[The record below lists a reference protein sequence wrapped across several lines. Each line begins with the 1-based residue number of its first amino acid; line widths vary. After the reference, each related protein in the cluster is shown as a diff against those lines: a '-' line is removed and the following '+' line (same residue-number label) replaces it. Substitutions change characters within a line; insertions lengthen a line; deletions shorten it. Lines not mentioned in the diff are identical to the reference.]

1 MNPHRI
7 NLLDSFRFL
16 AIMSVLLYHFTCR
29 WNAQLLIANDY
40 HDIFKYGYL
49 GVNFF
54 FIISGFVISYTLE
67 NTDGIVSFW
76 KNRFIR
82 LFPPLL
88 LCTLLTF
95 WVASTLDKD
104 GLFPYARQP
113 RDLLPSLT
121 MTNPNI
127 WKELAGA
134 NFGWINGSYWSLW
147 LELQFYV
154 LSSVIYF
161 LDKKHFFRNMLLAS
175 IALCIIKFIPGYLLN
190 SHWKSRFPPL
200 ATSLLA
206 GWSYADELF
215 NIVFFIGWFTLGVI
229 FYHLYKRFPFR
240 ANPGSFLLIAIVLY
254 LLYRD
259 RFVYSGWVLHV
270 VVALLFG
277 LLIYKKKYLS
287 FLDNPFIRRIGVIS
301 YSIYLIHEVIGVIL
315 VSRFGGYLGW
325 SPLLP
330 FLVIGLAILFAEL
343 SYRFYEKK
351 AAVFLKKILF
361 RPKASDASAS
371 EVSTIS
377 TTP

>member
-1 MNPHRI
+1 
-7 NLLDSFRFL
+7 LDSFRFL

-29 WNAQLLIANDY
+29 WSAQLPIANDY

-67 NTDGIVSFW
+67 NTDNLVSFF

-82 LFPPLL
+82 LFPALL

-121 MTNPNI
+121 MINPNI
-127 WKELAGA
+127 WKGLAGG
-134 NFGWINGSYWSLW
+134 NFSWINGSYWSLW
-147 LELQFYV
+147 VEMQFYA

-161 LDKKHFFRNMLLAS
+161 LDKSHFFRNMLLAS
-175 IALCIIKFIPGYLLN
+175 IALCIMKFIPGYLLN
-190 SHWKSRFPPL
+190 SHWGSQLPAH

-206 GWSYADELF
+206 GWAYADELF
-215 NIVFFIGWFTLGVI
+215 NIVFYILWFTLGVI
-229 FYHLYKRFPFR
+229 FYHLYKRFPLR
-240 ANPGSFLLIAIVLY
+240 ANPWSFLWIGMVLY
-254 LLYRD
+254 LLYSD

-270 VVALLFG
+270 VVAVLFG

-287 FLDNPFIRRIGVIS
+287 FLDIPFIRRIGVIS

-351 AAVFLKKILF
+351 VAVFLKKFLF
-361 RPKASDASAS
+361 RPKAPVEPIAAGP
-371 EVSTIS
+371 IAGN
-377 TTP
+377 